1 MSPRLLL
8 AFLNYNTAEELREAL
23 LSLPAAR
30 EGVDCDVVI
39 IDNASPKPGE
49 TEKLEALKGD
59 ARLVRTEENL
69 GFAGAFNKVLPKKGD
84 DPASFPYDYVLLLNS
99 DLILPPGFLRDLV
112 EALRNLPALGLAGI
126 SFTRED
132 GSPQFSYGPTPTLTS
147 ELINRSL
154 FQKRYRK
161 THASPDGRPIEV
173 ESVLGAVMAVNC
185 SAVCQAGPMDERFF
199 FFFEETE
206 WCCRMR
212 DNGFKVWHVPGVK
225 ATHLQGR
232 SANKRPL
239 RSRVEFHRSRRLFFK
254 LRYGSFALAV
264 LTAGTFLRLIINLLA
279 QLVMVV
285 LTLGLKRKFR
295 DKAYLYAGLLKW
307 YLQGCPPGAG
317 LDARA
322 CRK

>member
-173 ESVLGAVMAVNC
+173 VLFRRFICCFSVAKSCLTLQPLDYSMPGSPSFTVSWSLFKLMSIVSDAVCPTTTSSVAPFSCPQLFPALGSFPVSQLFPSGVQSIGGSASVLPINI
-185 SAVCQAGPMDERFF
+185 
-199 FFFEETE
+199 
-206 WCCRMR
+206 
-212 DNGFKVWHVPGVK
+212 
-225 ATHLQGR
+225 QG
-232 SANKRPL
+232 
-239 RSRVEFHRSRRLFFK
+239 
-254 LRYGSFALAV
+254 
-264 LTAGTFLRLIINLLA
+264 
-279 QLVMVV
+279 
-285 LTLGLKRKFR
+285 
-295 DKAYLYAGLLKW
+295 
-307 YLQGCPPGAG
+307 
-317 LDARA
+317 
-322 CRK
+322 